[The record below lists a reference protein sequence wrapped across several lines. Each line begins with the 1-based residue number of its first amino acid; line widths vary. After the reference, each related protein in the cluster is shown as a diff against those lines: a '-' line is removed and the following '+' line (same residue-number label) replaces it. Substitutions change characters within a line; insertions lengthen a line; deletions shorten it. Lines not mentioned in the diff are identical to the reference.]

1 MGDELEPGA
10 TRKRRWASQRD
21 AGFTL
26 TEVIV
31 AVTLMSTAIV
41 PIMLAG
47 LLTVRTSGQSRSLTR
62 IDTVLANA
70 ADRVNRAPSSCDY
83 SVYVEAAALA
93 EGWSPGQATVTYQ
106 YYTPAASAGSPG
118 TWTSGACV
126 NGVRTVGLVQMV
138 TIGITNTDG
147 NVLRTIQVVKS
158 DV

>member
-10 TRKRRWASQRD
+10 TKQRRARSRRD

-31 AVTLMSTAIV
+31 AVVLMSTAVV

-47 LLTVRTSGQSRSLTR
+47 LLTVRTSGQTRSLTR

-70 ADRVNRAPSSCDY
+70 ADRVNRAPNSCDY
-83 SVYVEAAALA
+83 SVYVQAAALA
-93 EGWSPGQATVTYQ
+93 EGWSPSQATVSYK
-106 YYTPAASAGSPG
+106 YYSPAANASNPG

-126 NGVRTVGLVQMV
+126 NGVHTVGLVQMV
-138 TIGITNTDG
+138 TIGITNSDG
-147 NVLRTIQVVKS
+147 TVLRTIQVVKS